1 MPLAYQVKPGFDLG
15 KVDLAR
21 RLDDEESYQRQLRK
35 LQVAMLQ
42 LQQIFRVEGRRGI
55 IVLEGWDAAGK
66 DGAIR
71 RMTEKLDLRWLRV
84 CPIGKPTAE
93 EQGRHFL
100 WRFWQLLPPPGHL
113 AIFDRSWY
121 GRVLVERVEGYATN
135 EEWRRA
141 YDEINGFEKLLVDD
155 GVRLV
160 KLFLHISPEE
170 QLRRLA
176 ERIATPTKRWKI
188 NAEDFR
194 NRARRADYL
203 RALDDMFARTSTR
216 AARWHVVPGEYKW
229 FARVAV
235 VKTAVEALGEGI
247 ALTPPPLDPD
257 VAKAAARLLP
267 REELA
272 ALGLLPKLGLS
283 QK

>member
-1 MPLAYQVKPGFDLG
+1 MPLAYQVKRGFDLG

-21 RLDDEESYQRQLRK
+21 RLDDEDSYQRQLRK

-194 NRARRADYL
+194 NRARREDYL
-203 RALDDMFARTSTR
+203 RALDDMFARTSTG

-235 VKTAVEALGEGI
+235 VKTVVEALGEGI
-247 ALTPPPLDPD
+247 ELKPPPLDPE

-272 ALGLLPKLGLS
+272 ALGLSQKLGLPE
-283 QK
+283 K

>member
-1 MPLAYQVKPGFDLG
+1 MPLAYRVKRGFELG

-21 RLDDEESYQRQLRK
+21 RLDDEESYQRELRK

-42 LQQIFRVEGRRGI
+42 LQQIFRVERRRGI

-84 CPIGKPTAE
+84 CPIGKPSPE

-121 GRVLVERVEGYATN
+121 GRVLVERVEGYARQ
-135 EEWRRA
+135 EEWRRG

-160 KLFLHISPEE
+160 KLFLHISPAE

-194 NRARRADYL
+194 NRARHADYL
-203 RALDDMFARTSTR
+203 RAVDDMFARTSTGV
-216 AARWHVVPGEYKW
+216 ARWHVVPGEYKW
-229 FARVAV
+229 FARIAV
-235 VKTAVEALGEGI
+235 LKTAVEALADGI
-247 ALTPPPLDPD
+247 ELKPPPLDPEI
-257 VAKAAARLLP
+257 AKAAARLLP
-267 REELA
+267 RHEFA
-272 ALGLLPKLGLS
+272 ALGLPEK
-283 QK
+283 

>member
-121 GRVLVERVEGYATN
+121 GRGSGRTGRGLCHER
-135 EEWRRA
+135 R
-141 YDEINGFEKLLVDD
+141 
-155 GVRLV
+155 
-160 KLFLHISPEE
+160 
-170 QLRRLA
+170 
-176 ERIATPTKRWKI
+176 
-188 NAEDFR
+188 
-194 NRARRADYL
+194 
-203 RALDDMFARTSTR
+203 M
-216 AARWHVVPGEYKW
+216 
-229 FARVAV
+229 
-235 VKTAVEALGEGI
+235 
-247 ALTPPPLDPD
+247 
-257 VAKAAARLLP
+257 AARLRRNQRF
-267 REELA
+267 REA
-272 ALGLLPKLGLS
+272 ARR
-283 QK
+283 

>member
-21 RLDDEESYQRQLRK
+21 RLDDAESYQRQLRK

-135 EEWRRA
+135 QEWRRA

-216 AARWHVVPGEYKW
+216 AARWHVVPGEFKW

-247 ALTPPPLDPD
+247 ELKPPPLDPE

-267 REELA
+267 REDLA
-272 ALGLLPKLGLS
+272 ALGLPEK
-283 QK
+283 

>member
-235 VKTAVEALGEGI
+235 VKTTVEALGEGI
-247 ALTPPPLDPD
+247 ELKPPPLDPD

>member
-84 CPIGKPTAE
+84 CPIGKPSPE

-235 VKTAVEALGEGI
+235 VKTTVEALGEGI
-247 ALTPPPLDPD
+247 ELKPPPLDPD